1 MNACMV
7 NDLDGPQPSPIDPAM
22 VDNMLGHADLARL
35 HKTDGRDQTTL
46 KLGCVE

>member
-1 MNACMV
+1 MNECMV

-22 VDNMLGHADLARL
+22 VDSMLGHADLARL
-35 HKTDGRDQTTL
+35 HMTDGRDQITL